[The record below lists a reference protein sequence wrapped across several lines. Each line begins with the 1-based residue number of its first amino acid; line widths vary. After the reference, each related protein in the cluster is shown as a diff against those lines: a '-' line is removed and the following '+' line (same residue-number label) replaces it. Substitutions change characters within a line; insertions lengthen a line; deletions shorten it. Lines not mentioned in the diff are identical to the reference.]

1 MAICQQSGLSKKRPA
16 FHLWAFFGDERIFSQ
31 RSGPDE
37 ESLEI
42 VVRGDG
48 RLIHFL
54 CLRRYLPDW
63 RSHRPGVSFV
73 GQPHPQLANRQQLLL
88 VVRCRRDVLLLRQC
102 TKDRKSTRLNSSH
115 LVISYAVFCLK
126 KKKKNSQCTLH
137 RLRHKARS

>member
-16 FHLWAFFGDERIFSQ
+16 FHLWAFFDDEPISSQ

-54 CLRRYLPDW
+54 CLSRYLPDW
-63 RSHRPGVSFV
+63 RSHRPSVSYV
-73 GQPHPQLANRQQLLL
+73 REPYPQLTMRRQFLLVALVRDEFLLL
-88 VVRCRRDVLLLRQC
+88 LQC
-102 TKDRKSTRLNSSH
+102 TNL
-115 LVISYAVFCLK
+115 
-126 KKKKNSQCTLH
+126 QC
-137 RLRHKARS
+137 ADP

>member
-42 VVRGDG
+42 VVRGAG
-48 RLIHFL
+48 RLIHSLSF
-54 CLRRYLPDW
+54 RRSLPDW

-73 GQPHPQLANRQQLLL
+73 GQPHRQLANRQHLLL
-88 VVRCRRDVLLLRQC
+88 VVGSRRAVLLMRQ
-102 TKDRKSTRLNSSH
+102 STTLN
-115 LVISYAVFCLK
+115 FLK
-126 KKKKNSQCTLH
+126 
-137 RLRHKARS
+137 R